1 MNLWGVLLG
10 ETESRFFLLDWMI
23 GEVGGDK
30 ELCEGVARVDLEGVP
45 RVDLEGV
52 LGLDGESLVQAIA
65 SSSSGFAGIIS
76 FGGFIVFKTTPTSSF
91 FSFDI
96 VEHSSEI
103 GNVSFMLILIS
114 ALKFSTTFW
123 SQLPPSFKCVR
134 AWMADMLL
142 PFSAMKTFFFFSPLI
157 PLATTFILYWLWH

>member
-30 ELCEGVARVDLEGVP
+30 ELCEGVA

-96 VEHSSEI
+96 VEHSSEF
-103 GNVSFMLILIS
+103 GNVSIMLILIS

-123 SQLPPSFKCVR
+123 SQLPP
-134 AWMADMLL
+134 
-142 PFSAMKTFFFFSPLI
+142 
-157 PLATTFILYWLWH
+157 